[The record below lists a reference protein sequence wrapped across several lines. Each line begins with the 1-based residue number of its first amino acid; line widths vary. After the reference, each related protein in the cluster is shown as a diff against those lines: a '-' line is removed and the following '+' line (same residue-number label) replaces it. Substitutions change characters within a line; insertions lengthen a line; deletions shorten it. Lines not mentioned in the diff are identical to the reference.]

1 MARSSFDVNYTI
13 MEFSI
18 DIHTQITGEITIED
32 FSKEYG

>member
-1 MARSSFDVNYTI
+1 

-18 DIHTQITGEITIED
+18 DIHTQINGEILIED

>member
-1 MARSSFDVNYTI
+1 

-18 DIHTQITGEITIED
+18 DIHTQINGEITIED